1 MRLLLWSRSGS
12 YAPTHASNPIEIV
25 MNRPWILLPAI
36 AVLASFSLPAHAY
49 LDPASGSILL
59 QMIVG
64 GVAGVAL
71 AAKLFW
77 HRILGFFGAKPKSTD
92 DDAGV

>member
-1 MRLLLWSRSGS
+1 MSRFSLLAL
-12 YAPTHASNPIEIV
+12 I
-25 MNRPWILLPAI
+25 AI
-36 AVLASFSLPAHAY
+36 VLAATSLPAHAY
-49 LDPASGSILL
+49 LDPASGSMIL

-71 AAKLFW
+71 AVKLFW

-92 DDAGV
+92 EDTAV

>member
-1 MRLLLWSRSGS
+1 
-12 YAPTHASNPIEIV
+12 
-25 MNRPWILLPAI
+25 MNRSRILLPAI
-36 AVLASFSLPAHAY
+36 ALLALLALPAHAY
-49 LDPASGSILL
+49 LDPASGSMFL

-71 AAKLFW
+71 AAKLYW

-92 DDAGV
+92 DDAEV